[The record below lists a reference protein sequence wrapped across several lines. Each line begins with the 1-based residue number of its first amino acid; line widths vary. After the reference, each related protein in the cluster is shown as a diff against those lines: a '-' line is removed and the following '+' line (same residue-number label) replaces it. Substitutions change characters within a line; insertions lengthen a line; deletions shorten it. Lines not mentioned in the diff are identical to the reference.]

1 MNNILSNIYYSPSK
15 RQSNY
20 RNYILIG
27 LLVIITVSVLLTTL
41 ILIKSENGYY
51 RHDAIT
57 KAQKNKIANPDA
69 HYPKLVLWITIDQ
82 LRADFVSRMKNKF
95 GTKGFRYLLENG
107 IWYTNA
113 NFRHSTTLTTVGHA
127 SLFTG
132 GNAAQHGIPANHWLH
147 PETKEHIYSVEDK
160 RHKIIDKKI
169 RPHEGVSPRNL
180 TSTTVGDELIKASK
194 GKSKVFSVSIKDRGA
209 IIPGGHRGKAFWYY
223 TNSGEFIT
231 STYYYK
237 KYPHWVA
244 AWNEKKKADRYKK
257 QYWKLFRNYH
267 TYISKD
273 IDDRP
278 QEKGYKKLGT
288 TFPHP
293 LSNENP
299 EDFYSSLR
307 YTPMGDELTLDFA
320 FELMK
325 QESLGF
331 DDTTDMM
338 AISFSALDY
347 IGHAFGPN
355 SMEYEDHILRIDAIL
370 EELFNFIDAK
380 IGLEKTL
387 IILASDHGIN
397 AIPEYSKSLNL
408 FAGRHYPDKF
418 IKRIDLAL
426 KKKYGVQEDFVTD
439 FWLPGIYLN
448 TDIIKKLNLDIKE
461 IEKTVAEEIVKV
473 PGIALALTRSDLM
486 AGNVP
491 DDPIAQKVK
500 ASFHPKRSGNVLIVQ
515 NLYWHL
521 DYYPEKYAAMHG
533 SPYKYDTHVP
543 IMISGPGIRPQ
554 VVNRPVCPEDIA
566 STVCS
571 YLEIP
576 TPSGS
581 IGTPLKE
588 VRVYTVKSSQVEY

>member
-1 MNNILSNIYYSPSK
+1 MNNLLSNIYYSLFK
-15 RQSNY
+15 KQSNY
-20 RNYILIG
+20 RNYILIS
-27 LLVIITVSVLLTTL
+27 LLVIITVGILLTSL
-41 ILIKSENGYY
+41 ILIKSENGYS

-57 KAQKNKIANPDA
+57 RAQEDKIANPDA

-82 LRADFVSRMKNKF
+82 LRADFVNRMKNRF
-95 GTKGFRYLLENG
+95 GTKGFRYLMENG

-113 NFRHSTTLTTVGHA
+113 NFRHSTTITAVGHA

-132 GNAAQHGIPANHWLH
+132 GNAAQHGFPGNHWLD
-147 PETKEHIYSVEDK
+147 PKTRNFISAVEDN
-160 RHKIIDKKI
+160 RHKIIGKKTI
-169 RPHEGVSPRNL
+169 PHEGVSPRNL
-180 TSTTVGDELIKASK
+180 TSTTVGDELIKASR
-194 GKSKVFSVSIKDRGA
+194 GKSRVFSVSIKDRGA
-209 IIPGGHRGKAFWYY
+209 IIPGGYRGKAFWYY

-244 AWNEKKKADRYKK
+244 AWNEEKKANRYKN
-257 QYWKLFRNYH
+257 QYWELFRNRH

-273 IDDRP
+273 MDDRP

-325 QESLGF
+325 QENLGF
-331 DDTTDMM
+331 DDATDMM

-347 IGHAFGPN
+347 VGHAFGPN
-355 SMEYEDHILRIDAIL
+355 SLEYEDHILRIDAIL
-370 EELFNFIDAK
+370 AELFDFIDAK

-418 IKRIDLAL
+418 MNRINLAL
-426 KKKYGVQEDFVTD
+426 QKKYGVQEDFVTA
-439 FWLPGIYLN
+439 FWLPSIYLN

-461 IEKTVAEEIVKV
+461 VEKIVAEEIVRV
-473 PGIALALTRSDLM
+473 PGIACAFTRSDLI
-486 AGNVP
+486 AGNIP

-500 ASFHPKRSGNVLIVQ
+500 AAFHPKRSGNVLIVQ
-515 NLYWHL
+515 NKYWYL
-521 DYYPEKYAAMHG
+521 DHYPEEYAAMHG
-533 SPYKYDTHVP
+533 SPYKFDTYVP
-543 IMISGPGIRPQ
+543 VMISGPGIRHQ

-571 YLEIP
+571 YLEIL

-581 IGTPLKE
+581 TGTPLKE
-588 VRVYTVKSSQVEY
+588 VRAYAAKTSQVE